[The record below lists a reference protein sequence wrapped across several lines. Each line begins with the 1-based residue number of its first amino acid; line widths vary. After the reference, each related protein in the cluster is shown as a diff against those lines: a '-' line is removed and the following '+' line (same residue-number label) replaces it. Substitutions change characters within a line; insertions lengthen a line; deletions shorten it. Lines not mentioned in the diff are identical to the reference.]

1 MIRIWL
7 SLVLL
12 LTFASFAAQAEE
24 MVETR
29 LYFGLQSADGEKVSK
44 KGWENF
50 LVDDVTPRFRDGYTV
65 VDARGLWKSQ
75 SGESVAERSKLLI
88 IVHPKSQ
95 KAINDIAAI
104 KWDYVKRFKQ
114 ESVFH
119 TESVVNVVK

>member
-7 SLVLL
+7 VLALL
-12 LTFASFAAQAEE
+12 LTLAPLAVQAEE

-50 LVDDVTPRFRDGYTV
+50 LFDNVTPRFRDGYTV
-65 VDARGLWKSQ
+65 VDARGLWKSA

-88 IVHPKSQ
+88 IVHPKSE
-95 KAINDIAAI
+95 KAKNDIAAI
-104 KWDYVKRFKQ
+104 KWDYVQRFKQ